1 MQFKLVNAHGYG
13 AYENFIKDLI
23 VGGVFG
29 RADVEDFPFEII
41 LEGLET
47 FEGNFE
53 GEWGEELGWV
63 V

>member
-1 MQFKLVNAHGYG
+1 MQFKLVNAHGYWTHE
-13 AYENFIKDLI
+13 YLIKNLI

-29 RADVEDFPFEII
+29 GTDVEDFPFEII
-41 LEGLET
+41 LERLET
-47 FEGNFE
+47 FEGDFE